1 MIFNTFNLE
10 RFIEKQIGGFDDS
23 VYVVN
28 SNINSIT
35 LSINS
40 VFDWEKLTDDIEKE
54 FKQTDFSFTVVGLDL
69 IISWR

>member
-40 VFDWEKLTDDIEKE
+40 VFDWEKLTDDIEK
-54 FKQTDFSFTVVGLDL
+54 
-69 IISWR
+69 